1 MTSDNPAPNR
11 SRFVISTLPWVT
23 TVSRLVLAGVL
34 IVAGWGKIG
43 TPVLSVQAVE
53 AYELLPESLATAVG
67 YGLPILEIVVGVLLV
82 VGLLTRA
89 AGVISA
95 LLMLAF
101 VIGIASAWA
110 RGLRID
116 CGCFGGGGQL
126 AAGVEPDYLID
137 ILRDFGLFGLGVLV
151 AWFPPGRL
159 ALDSAL
165 GLTPG
170 QEPYGDSDGDP
181 EGDPDGDPGGD
192 DEEEH
197 QEKETV

>member
-1 MTSDNPAPNR
+1 MVLVTSDKPVLPR
-11 SRFVISTLPWVT
+11 SHSASSALPWVT

-43 TPVLSVQAVE
+43 TPVLSVQAVK
-53 AYELLPESLATAVG
+53 AYELLPDSLATVVG
-67 YGLPILEIVVGVLLV
+67 YGLPILEIVIGVLLV

-89 AGVISA
+89 AGIISA

-126 AAGVEPDYLID
+126 QAGVEPDYLID
-137 ILRDFGLFGLGVLV
+137 ILRDAGFFALGVVV
-151 AWFPPGRL
+151 AWFPPGRF

-165 GLTPG
+165 GLTSG
-170 QEPYGDSDGDP
+170 REPYDDDI
-181 EGDPDGDPGGD
+181 EGD
-192 DEEEH
+192 DEKPY
-197 QEKETV
+197 EKENH

>member
-11 SRFVISTLPWVT
+11 SRIVISTLPWVT

-53 AYELLPESLATAVG
+53 AYELLPESLATVVG

-137 ILRDFGLFGLGVLV
+137 ILRDLGLFGLGVLV
-151 AWFPPGRL
+151 AWFPPGRF

-170 QEPYGDSDGDP
+170 REPYDDL
-181 EGDPDGDPGGD
+181 EGDD
-192 DEEEH
+192 DEEH
-197 QEKETV
+197 HEKETD